1 VPSGAQPF
9 SGAAH
14 ERVALVADEGSFE
27 EWDAGIVSD
36 DPLGFSD
43 TKPYRERLAAAQ
55 EATGLGEAVLTGQAL
70 LDGRPLVVVAG
81 EFGFLGGSIGVATAE
96 RVARAFE
103 RALERHLSLVAL
115 PASGGSR
122 MQEGALAVVGMA
134 KLAAAAGRLRA
145 AGLPYVVCLTHP
157 TTGGV
162 LASWGSLGTVMFALP
177 DALVGFAGPR
187 VVELL
192 TGRALSAR
200 VQRSETLLAQ
210 GLVDEVVPP
219 ASLRAAVAR
228 VLAVT
233 APAVGRAAPA
243 GPASETSAVGNEG
256 EGAGAVARSVPTAAG
271 PSVVTGPPATVGP
284 PVVPDPH
291 GAVDGPGATDAPSLA
306 NPAAAAVR
314 ADPLRRLPLDARP
327 PTAAPVEEGRVERR
341 DAWASLK
348 HVRDR
353 RRPGAGAVLDAL
365 AADVTVLRG
374 ARDGHPD
381 DPACF
386 AALTRLAGFPVVV
399 VTQRRRGDG
408 TPAVM
413 NATGYRKARR
423 AMALAAELR
432 LPLVTIVDTP
442 GAELSEEAERGGLAG
457 EIAGCLADMAA
468 LPVPTLAVL
477 LGEGGS
483 GGALALLAADRVLV
497 AEHASLGVIAPE
509 GASAILYRDVDHA
522 AELAATQGGAS
533 WHLTEA
539 GIADA
544 LIPEPRPA
552 HEEPDA
558 FVARLGAALAT
569 ELSSLTAADPSARL
583 VARHRRWRSIGRPA

>member
-1 VPSGAQPF
+1 MSAGAQQGLG
-9 SGAAH
+9 SAR
-14 ERVALVADEGSFE
+14 ERVALVSDEGSLE
-27 EWDAGIVSD
+27 EWDAEVVSD

-43 TKPYRERLAAAQ
+43 TQPYVQRLAAAR
-55 EATGLGEAVLTGQAL
+55 EATGLGEAVLTGRAL
-70 LDGRPLVVVAG
+70 LDGCPFAVVAG

-103 RALERHLSLVAL
+103 RALAERLPVVAL

-122 MQEGALAVVGMA
+122 MQEGTLAVVGMA

-145 AGLPYVVCLTHP
+145 GGLPYVVCLTHP
-157 TTGGV
+157 TMGGV
-162 LASWGSLGTVMFALP
+162 LASWGSLGTVTFALP
-177 DALVGFAGPR
+177 GGVVGFAGPR

-192 TGRALSAR
+192 TGRALSSR

-210 GLVDEVVPP
+210 GLVDAVVPP
-219 ASLRAAVAR
+219 DSLRSCVAA
-228 VLAVT
+228 VLAV
-233 APAVGRAAPA
+233 
-243 GPASETSAVGNEG
+243 AVGNEG
-256 EGAGAVARSVPTAAG
+256 EGTGAPARSVP
-271 PSVVTGPPATVGP
+271 
-284 PVVPDPH
+284 
-291 GAVDGPGATDAPSLA
+291 
-306 NPAAAAVR
+306 
-314 ADPLRRLPLDARP
+314 ADPPSAPAGAGSADSLPLDAEP
-327 PTAAPVEEGRVERR
+327 AASAPNADAGTERR
-341 DAWASLK
+341 DAWASLQ

-365 AADVTVLRG
+365 AEDVTVLRG

-386 AALTRLAGFPVVV
+386 AALARVVGFPVVV
-399 VTQRRRGDG
+399 VAQRRRGDG

-413 NATGYRKARR
+413 NPAGYRKARR

-442 GAELSEEAERGGLAG
+442 GAELSEDAERGGLAG
-457 EIAGCLADMAA
+457 QIAGCLMDMAA
-468 LPVPTLAVL
+468 LPVPTVAIL

-483 GGALALLAADRVLV
+483 GGALALLAADRVLA

-509 GASAILYRDVDHA
+509 GASAILYRDLDHA

-533 WHLTEA
+533 WQLLDA

-544 LIPEPRPA
+544 LVPEPRPA
-552 HEEPDA
+552 HEQPEA
-558 FVARLGAALAT
+558 FVAAVGAELSAALA
-569 ELSSLTAADPSARL
+569 SVTAADPSARL
-583 VARHRRWRSIGRPA
+583 A

>member
-1 VPSGAQPF
+1 VSSGTQPGLA
-9 SGAAH
+9 SAR

-27 EWDAGIVSD
+27 QWDADVVSD
-36 DPLGFSD
+36 DPLAFSD
-43 TKPYRERLAAAQ
+43 TKPYSERLAAAQ
-55 EATGLGEAVLTGQAL
+55 EATGLGEAVLTGRAL
-70 LDGRPLVVVAG
+70 LDGRPFVVVAG
-81 EFGFLGGSIGVATAE
+81 EFGFLGGSVGVATAE
-96 RVARAFE
+96 RIARAFE
-103 RALERHLSLVAL
+103 RALEQRLPLVAL
-115 PASGGSR
+115 TASGGSR
-122 MQEGALAVVGMA
+122 MQEGTLAVMGMA

-162 LASWGSLGTVMFALP
+162 LASWGSLGSVTFALP

-192 TGRALSAR
+192 TGRPLSPR

-210 GLVDEVVPP
+210 GLIDAVVAPG
-219 ASLRAAVAR
+219 ALGSRVAA
-228 VLAVT
+228 VLAVAAGSGEEG
-233 APAVGRAAPA
+233 APARAREAPA
-243 GPASETSAVGNEG
+243 D
-256 EGAGAVARSVPTAAG
+256 
-271 PSVVTGPPATVGP
+271 PPA
-284 PVVPDPH
+284 PD
-291 GAVDGPGATDAPSLA
+291 GSA
-306 NPAAAAVR
+306 
-314 ADPLRRLPLDARP
+314 PLDAQP
-327 PTAAPVEEGRVERR
+327 AAPEPLAAAGAERR
-341 DAWASLK
+341 DAWASLQ

-353 RRPGAGAVLDAL
+353 RRPSAGAVLDAL
-365 AADVTVLRG
+365 AEDVTVLRG

-381 DPACF
+381 DPACL
-386 AALTRLAGFPVVV
+386 AALARVTGFPVVV
-399 VTQRRRGDG
+399 VAQRRRGDG

-413 NATGYRKARR
+413 NHAGYRKARR

-442 GAELSEEAERGGLAG
+442 GAELSEDAERGGLAG

-483 GGALALLAADRVLV
+483 GGALALLAADRVLA

-533 WHLTEA
+533 WQLQAA
-539 GIADA
+539 GIADV

-552 HEEPDA
+552 HEEREA
-558 FVARLGAALAT
+558 FVAAVGAALSAG
-569 ELSSLTAADPSARL
+569 LASLIAADPSARL
-583 VARHRRWRSIGRPA
+583 AERHRRWRNIGLA

>member
-1 VPSGAQPF
+1 MTAGTQPELA
-9 SGAAH
+9 SAR
-14 ERVALVADEGSFE
+14 ERVALVADAGSFE
-27 EWDAGIVSD
+27 EWDADVTSD
-36 DPLGFSD
+36 DPLSFSD
-43 TKPYRERLAAAQ
+43 TKPYLDRLAEARA
-55 EATGLGEAVLTGQAL
+55 ATGLNEAVLTGRAL
-70 LDGRPLVVVAG
+70 LDGRPFAVIAG

-96 RVARAFE
+96 RIARAFE
-103 RALERHLSLVAL
+103 RAVEQRLPLVAL
-115 PASGGSR
+115 TASGGSR
-122 MQEGALAVVGMA
+122 MQEGTLAVMGMA

-162 LASWGSLGTVMFALP
+162 LASWGSLGTMTFALP
-177 DALVGFAGPR
+177 DALIGFAGPR

-192 TGRALSAR
+192 TGRALGAR

-210 GLVDEVVPP
+210 GLIDDVVPP
-219 ASLRAAVAR
+219 DALRSRVAA
-228 VLAVT
+228 VLAVAVGYERQGT
-233 APAVGRAAPA
+233 GSSARSAPAAPPLASAPA
-243 GPASETSAVGNEG
+243 ASD
-256 EGAGAVARSVPTAAG
+256 GA
-271 PSVVTGPPATVGP
+271 
-284 PVVPDPH
+284 
-291 GAVDGPGATDAPSLA
+291 
-306 NPAAAAVR
+306 
-314 ADPLRRLPLDARP
+314 
-327 PTAAPVEEGRVERR
+327 ERR
-341 DAWASLK
+341 DAWASLQ

-365 AADVTVLRG
+365 AENVTALRG

-386 AALTRLAGFPVVV
+386 AALARVAGFSAVVV
-399 VTQRRRGDG
+399 AQRRRGDG
-408 TPAVM
+408 APAVM
-413 NATGYRKARR
+413 NPAGYRKARR
-423 AMALAAELR
+423 AMAVAAELR

-442 GAELSEEAERGGLAG
+442 GAELSDDAERGGLAG
-457 EIAGCLADMAA
+457 QIAGCLADMAA

-483 GGALALLAADRVLV
+483 GGALALLAADRVLA

-533 WHLTEA
+533 WQLRAA
-539 GIADA
+539 GIVDA

-558 FVARLGAALAT
+558 FVARVGAEVSAALA
-569 ELSSLTAADPSARL
+569 SLNAADPSARL
-583 VARHRRWRSIGRPA
+583 AERHRRWRNIGLA

>member
-1 VPSGAQPF
+1 MSSGAQPF

-27 EWDAGIVSD
+27 EWDADVVSD

-43 TKPYRERLAAAQ
+43 TKPYRERLAAARD
-55 EATGLGEAVLTGQAL
+55 ATGLGEAVLTGQAL
-70 LDGRPLVVVAG
+70 LAGRPCAVVAG

-103 RALERHLSLVAL
+103 RALESRLPLVAL

-122 MQEGALAVVGMA
+122 MQEGTLAVVGMA
-134 KLAAAAGRLRA
+134 KLAAAASRLRA
-145 AGLPYVVCLTHP
+145 ARLPYVVCLTHP

-162 LASWGSLGTVMFALP
+162 LASWGSLGTVTFALP

-192 TGRALSAR
+192 TGRALPAR

-210 GLVDEVVPP
+210 GLVDDVVVP

-228 VLAVT
+228 VLAV
-233 APAVGRAAPA
+233 AGPRSAPA
-243 GPASETSAVGNEG
+243 GGDPSAT
-256 EGAGAVARSVPTAAG
+256 AV
-271 PSVVTGPPATVGP
+271 
-284 PVVPDPH
+284 H
-291 GAVDGPGATDAPSLA
+291 
-306 NPAAAAVR
+306 
-314 ADPLRRLPLDARP
+314 ADPLRPLSLDAGP
-327 PTAAPVEEGRVERR
+327 PAAASVEDRGAERR
-341 DAWASLK
+341 DAWASLG

-381 DPACF
+381 DPACC
-386 AALTRLAGFPVVV
+386 AALARLAGFPAIVVA
-399 VTQRRRGDG
+399 QRRRGDG
-408 TPAVM
+408 APAVM

-423 AMALAAELR
+423 AMALAAELS
-432 LPLVTIVDTP
+432 LPLVTLVDTP
-442 GAELSEEAERGGLAG
+442 GAELSEDAERGGLAG

-468 LPVPTLAVL
+468 LPTPTLAVL

-533 WHLTEA
+533 WQLMQA
-539 GIADA
+539 GIADV

-552 HEEPDA
+552 HEQPDA
-558 FVARLGAALAT
+558 FVSRLGAALSA
-569 ELSSLTAADPSARL
+569 ELSSLTAADPSTRL
-583 VARHRRWRSIGRPA
+583 TERHRRWRSIGLSSGAPAP

>member
-1 VPSGAQPF
+1 MTAGTQPELA
-9 SGAAH
+9 SAR

-27 EWDAGIVSD
+27 EWDADVTSD
-36 DPLGFSD
+36 DPLSFND
-43 TKPYRERLAAAQ
+43 TKPYLDRLAAARA
-55 EATGLGEAVLTGQAL
+55 ATGLNEAVLTGRAL
-70 LDGRPLVVVAG
+70 LDGRPFVAIAG

-96 RVARAFE
+96 RIARAFE
-103 RALERHLSLVAL
+103 RAVEERLPVVAL
-115 PASGGSR
+115 TASGGSR
-122 MQEGALAVVGMA
+122 MQEGTLAVMGMA
-134 KLAAAAGRLRA
+134 KLAAAAGRLRT

-162 LASWGSLGTVMFALP
+162 LASWGSLGTVTFALP

-192 TGRALSAR
+192 TGRALGAR

-210 GLVDEVVPP
+210 GLIDDVVPP
-219 ASLRAAVAR
+219 DAVRAAVAR

-233 APAVGRAAPA
+233 VGRPAPASSASGTVAVGSEREEAPA
-243 GPASETSAVGNEG
+243 SA
-256 EGAGAVARSVPTAAG
+256 
-271 PSVVTGPPATVGP
+271 
-284 PVVPDPH
+284 
-291 GAVDGPGATDAPSLA
+291 
-306 NPAAAAVR
+306 
-314 ADPLRRLPLDARP
+314 
-327 PTAAPVEEGRVERR
+327 R
-341 DAWASLK
+341 DAWASLQ

-365 AADVTVLRG
+365 AEDVTVLRG

-386 AALTRLAGFPVVV
+386 AALARVAGFPVVV
-399 VTQRRRGDG
+399 VAQRRRGDG

-413 NATGYRKARR
+413 NAAGYRKARR
-423 AMALAAELR
+423 AIALAAELR

-442 GAELSEEAERGGLAG
+442 GAELSEDAERGGLAG

-468 LPVPTLAVL
+468 LPVPTLALL

-483 GGALALLAADRVLV
+483 GGALALLAADRVLA

-509 GASAILYRDVDHA
+509 GASAILYRDTDHA

-533 WHLTEA
+533 WELRAA

-544 LIPEPRPA
+544 LIPEPEPA
-552 HEEPDA
+552 HEQPAA
-558 FVARLGAALAT
+558 FVARAGAEVSAALAS
-569 ELSSLTAADPSARL
+569 LSAADPAARL
-583 VARHRRWRSIGRPA
+583 AERHRRWRNVGGGGR

>member
-1 VPSGAQPF
+1 MTSGTQPELA
-9 SGAAH
+9 SAR

-27 EWDAGIVSD
+27 QWDAGVVSD
-36 DPLGFSD
+36 DPLSFSD

-55 EATGLGEAVLTGQAL
+55 EATGLGEAVLTGAATL
-70 LDGRPLVVVAG
+70 SGRRVVVVAG
-81 EFGFLGGSIGVATAE
+81 EFAFLGGSVGVATAE
-96 RVARAFE
+96 RIARAFE
-103 RALERHLSLVAL
+103 RALEERLPLVAL

-122 MQEGALAVVGMA
+122 MQEGTLAVVGMA

-162 LASWGSLGTVMFALP
+162 LASWGSLGTVTFALP
-177 DALVGFAGPR
+177 GALIGFAGPR

-192 TGRALSAR
+192 TGRPLSSR

-210 GLVDEVVPP
+210 GLIDDVIPP
-219 ASLRAAVAR
+219 DALRAAVTR
-228 VLAVT
+228 VLAVA
-233 APAVGRAAPA
+233 APGGGRSAPA
-243 GPASETSAVGNEG
+243 GAASDVSAVGSEG
-256 EGAGAVARSVPTAAG
+256 EGAQAVARAALASARAADARGTPLAAG
-271 PSVVTGPPATVGP
+271 AS
-284 PVVPDPH
+284 
-291 GAVDGPGATDAPSLA
+291 
-306 NPAAAAVR
+306 
-314 ADPLRRLPLDARP
+314 PLDAQP
-327 PTAAPVEEGRVERR
+327 STSVPIDSGGAERQ
-341 DAWASLK
+341 DAWASLQ

-353 RRPGAGAVLDAL
+353 RRPGAGAVLDAV
-365 AADVTVLRG
+365 AEDVTVLRG

-386 AALTRLAGFPVVV
+386 AALARLAGFPVVV
-399 VTQRRRGDG
+399 VAQRRRGDG

-432 LPLVTIVDTP
+432 LPLVTFVDTP

-468 LPVPTLAVL
+468 LPGPTVAVL

-533 WHLTEA
+533 WQLQAT
-539 GIADA
+539 GIADVV
-544 LIPEPRPA
+544 IPEPRPA
-552 HEEPDA
+552 HEEPAA
-558 FVARLGAALAT
+558 FVTRVGAELSAALAAIA
-569 ELSSLTAADPSARL
+569 AADPSARL
-583 VARHRRWRSIGRPA
+583 AERHRRWRSIGLA

>member
-1 VPSGAQPF
+1 LPADVAVYDPRVTAGTQSELA
-9 SGAAH
+9 SAH
-14 ERVALVADEGSFE
+14 ERVALVADVGSFE
-27 EWDAGIVSD
+27 QWDADVVSD
-36 DPLGFSD
+36 DPLAFSD

-55 EATGLGEAVLTGQAL
+55 EATGLGEAVLTGRAL
-70 LDGRPLVVVAG
+70 LEGRPFVVIAG
-81 EFGFLGGSIGVATAE
+81 EFGFLGGSVGVATAE
-96 RVARAFE
+96 RIARAFE
-103 RALERHLSLVAL
+103 RAVEQRLPVVAL
-115 PASGGSR
+115 TASGGSR
-122 MQEGALAVVGMA
+122 MQEGTLAVMGMA
-134 KLAAAAGRLRA
+134 KLAAAAGRLRS

-162 LASWGSLGTVMFALP
+162 LASWGSLGTVTFALP

-192 TGRALSAR
+192 TGRPLSPR

-210 GLVDEVVPP
+210 GLIDDVAP
-219 ASLRAAVAR
+219 ADSLRAAVVR

-233 APAVGRAAPA
+233 AWRSAPVS
-243 GPASETSAVGNEG
+243 SESGTSAVGNEG
-256 EGAGAVARSVPTAAG
+256 EGADASARLA
-271 PSVVTGPPATVGP
+271 PAE
-284 PVVPDPH
+284 H
-291 GAVDGPGATDAPSLA
+291 
-306 NPAAAAVR
+306 
-314 ADPLRRLPLDARP
+314 
-327 PTAAPVEEGRVERR
+327 R
-341 DAWASLK
+341 DAWASLQ

-365 AADVTVLRG
+365 SEDVTVLRG
-374 ARDGHPD
+374 GRDGHPD

-386 AALTRLAGFPVVV
+386 AALARLAGFPAVVV
-399 VTQRRRGDG
+399 AQRRRGDG

-413 NATGYRKARR
+413 NPAGYRKARR
-423 AMALAAELR
+423 AMALAAELQ

-442 GAELSEEAERGGLAG
+442 GAELSEDAERGGLAG
-457 EIAGCLADMAA
+457 QIAGCLADMAA
-468 LPVPTLAVL
+468 LSVPTLAVL

-483 GGALALLAADRVLV
+483 GGALALLAADRVLA

-533 WHLTEA
+533 WQLQAA

-558 FVARLGAALAT
+558 FVARVGAALSS
-569 ELSSLTAADPSARL
+569 ELASLTATDPSARL
-583 VARHRRWRSIGRPA
+583 AERHRRWRSIGVGVR